1 MTKLLIVAVFA
12 TCLAMAMAYYPKYC
26 GDPETPDQGGFKPD
40 RKVHALKD
48 RVDFYCKNR
57 YRLVGATSAVCT
69 YDRKTGKVGWSN
81 PSPKCVG
88 ELRSR
93 LLDAILV
100 PNICMRAKKIF
111 RARFQSSACNRL
123 IFVLGKYV
131 LQWLSLD
138 N

>member
-12 TCLAMAMAYYPKYC
+12 TCLAMTMAQPWHYAKYC
-26 GDPETPDQGGFKPD
+26 DDPETPDHGGFKPD

-57 YRLVGATSAVCT
+57 YRLVGAKSAVCT
-69 YDRKTGKVGWSN
+69 YDRKTGKIGWSN

-93 LLDAILV
+93 LLEQA
-100 PNICMRAKKIF
+100 
-111 RARFQSSACNRL
+111 
-123 IFVLGKYV
+123 GY
-131 LQWLSLD
+131 
-138 N
+138 

>member
-26 GDPETPDQGGFKPD
+26 DDPETPDHGGFKPD

-57 YRLVGATSAVCT
+57 YRLVGAKSAVCT
-69 YDRKTGKVGWSN
+69 YDRETGKIGWSN

-93 LLDAILV
+93 LSFFMSCHHCLSVYSIL
-100 PNICMRAKKIF
+100 MRLFCII
-111 RARFQSSACNRL
+111 SSFL
-123 IFVLGKYV
+123 LFYL
-131 LQWLSLD
+131 
-138 N
+138 